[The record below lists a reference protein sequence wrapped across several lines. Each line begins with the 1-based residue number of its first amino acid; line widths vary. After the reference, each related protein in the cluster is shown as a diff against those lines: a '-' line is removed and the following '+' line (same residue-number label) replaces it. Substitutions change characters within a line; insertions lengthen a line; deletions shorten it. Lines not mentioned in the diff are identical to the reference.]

1 MRRIGWLISFP
12 ETNPLAQAIV
22 WEFRNAMQKLGWVEG
37 KDIHIEYRYA
47 AAEPA
52 RFKAYAAELVGLA
65 PDILLATTAPSATA
79 LHSLTR
85 SIPIVFVL
93 VPDPVGL
100 GFVETFRRPGG
111 HMTGF
116 ISFDAPII
124 GKWVQLLKEIAPA
137 ISRVAAIYNPDTAL
151 SPSLDREIEAAASF
165 GVAVVRVEVRD
176 PVGLEDAIAVEAS
189 EPGRGV
195 MVLPDSFGT
204 RHRDLI
210 IAAANRHNLPLIAWD
225 IFAPAGGLMSYW
237 FDSAE
242 LHAQAASYVDRI
254 LKGEKPA
261 DLPVQAPTKYKLC
274 DQPQDRQGTRP
285 RRAAV
290 AARPR
295 RRGDRISCG
304 AFCCICSRPLV
315 ALRDIAAMRFCVRS

>member
-1 MRRIGWLISFP
+1 MIGRRQFITLLGGAAAAWPLAARAQQPQRIFRLGWLISFP
-12 ETNPLAQAIV
+12 ESHPLAQASV
-22 WEFRNAMQKLGWVEG
+22 REFGNAMRTLGWVEG

-85 SIPIVFVL
+85 TIPIVFVL

-111 HMTGF
+111 NMTGF

-151 SPSLDREIEAAASF
+151 SPSLDREIVAAASF
-165 GVAVVRVEVRD
+165 GVSVVRVEVRD
-176 PVGLEDAIAVEAS
+176 PAGLEQAIALEAS

-195 MVLPDSFGT
+195 MVLPDSFAT

-210 IAAANRHNLPLIAWD
+210 IAAANRHKLPLIAWD
-225 IFAPAGGLMSYW
+225 IFVPAGGLMSYW

-242 LHAQAASYVDRI
+242 LHAQAASYVNRI
-254 LKGEKPA
+254 LKGDKPS
-261 DLPVQAPTKYKLC
+261 DLPVQTPTRYKLAINLKTAKALGLEI
-274 DQPQDRQGTRP
+274 PSSLLA
-285 RRAAV
+285 RADEV
-290 AARPR
+290 
-295 RRGDRISCG
+295 IE
-304 AFCCICSRPLV
+304 
-315 ALRDIAAMRFCVRS
+315 

>member
-1 MRRIGWLISFP
+1 MIGRREFITLIGGAVAWPLAARAQQPQRIFRLGWLISFP
-12 ETNPLAQAIV
+12 ESHPLAQAIV
-22 WEFRNAMQKLGWVEG
+22 REFGNAMRTLGWVEG

-85 SIPIVFVL
+85 TIPIVFVL

-111 HMTGF
+111 NMTGF

-151 SPSLDREIEAAASF
+151 SPSLDREIVAAASF
-165 GVAVVRVEVRD
+165 GVSVVRVEVRD
-176 PVGLEDAIAVEAS
+176 PAGLEDAIALEAS

-195 MVLPDSFGT
+195 MVLPDSFAT

-210 IAAANRHNLPLIAWD
+210 IAAANRHKLPLIAWD
-225 IFAPAGGLMSYW
+225 IFVPAGGLLSYW

-242 LHAQAASYVDRI
+242 LHAQAASYVNRI
-254 LKGEKPA
+254 LKGDKPS
-261 DLPVQAPTKYKLC
+261 DLPVQTPTRYKLAINLKTAKALGL
-274 DQPQDRQGTRP
+274 DVPPTLLA
-285 RRAAV
+285 RADEV
-290 AARPR
+290 
-295 RRGDRISCG
+295 IE
-304 AFCCICSRPLV
+304 
-315 ALRDIAAMRFCVRS
+315 